1 MAGIYKLQ
9 KEIKIKVFILQEDQ
23 FHSWL
28 WAQRVPTL
36 HWRLRGP
43 ITGHGSPAGARPGD
57 GPRAHVTA
65 QRDPSCMELL
75 DDDCSHQKKLKTP
88 PSPAKPVKTENH
100 FNATKFK
107 LSMQASLLPFPLQ
120 R

>member
-43 ITGHGSPAGARPGD
+43 ITGHGSPAGARPWGWTQSPCD
-57 GPRAHVTA
+57 RSERPQLHGVT
-65 QRDPSCMELL
+65 R
-75 DDDCSHQKKLKTP
+75 
-88 PSPAKPVKTENH
+88 
-100 FNATKFK
+100 
-107 LSMQASLLPFPLQ
+107 